1 MSKQRLPRSRLGRV
15 VVARR
20 RLLASAGAGV
30 LLLVLLPETLRP
42 VTRLLMAWDLTA
54 IVYLGFAFAMI
65 AQSNVETCRRRAAL
79 YDESD
84 WVIVVIIVGSAAA
97 SIAAIFAEL
106 AVIRSAHTTPWA
118 SLFVTAATVILSWTF
133 THTVF
138 ALHYAD
144 IYYRPD
150 DLGSTGG
157 LKFPGERAPDYRDFL
172 YYAFVIG
179 CAGQTGDVDTI
190 SHAMRRV
197 SLFHGIVAFAFNT
210 AILALSINVG
220 ASLLS

>member
-15 VVARR
+15 VIVRR
-20 RLLASAGAGV
+20 RLLASAVAGV
-30 LLLVLLPETLRP
+30 LLFAVLPEALRF
-42 VTRLLMAWDLTA
+42 VTRLLMAWDLMA
-54 IVYLGFAFAMI
+54 AVYLGFAFAMI
-65 AQSNVETCRRRAAL
+65 VQSNVETCRRRAAL

-106 AVIRSAHTTPWA
+106 AVIKSAHTTPWA

-133 THTVF
+133 THTIF

-150 DLGSTGG
+150 ELDSPGG
-157 LKFPGERAPDYRDFL
+157 LRFPGERAPDYRDFL

-179 CAGQTGDVDTI
+179 CAAQTGDVDTV
-190 SHAMRRV
+190 SRTMRRV
-197 SLFHGIVAFAFNT
+197 TLFHGIVAFVFNT